1 MGRLSAHGFVLPALP
16 SWESGLQNGDGVRT
30 PGMLTARPPRPVHV
44 RDDAV
49 ALVGGRVAA
58 GQRQGF
64 PLEHEGSSRVAPDKV
79 VEGGAHLRVGST
91 VREGWRRRLNDVPRK
106 RWSPVAGGSGGEL
119 LQLVEGKGKM
129 RRVSNERKM
138 VAWAELSRRMSGRRL
153 CGQFLAGS
161 RELR

>member
-1 MGRLSAHGFVLPALP
+1 
-16 SWESGLQNGDGVRT
+16 
-30 PGMLTARPPRPVHV
+30 
-44 RDDAV
+44 
-49 ALVGGRVAA
+49 
-58 GQRQGF
+58 
-64 PLEHEGSSRVAPDKV
+64 LEHPWGPGATPEKAAK
-79 VEGGAHLRVGST
+79 GGTHPRVGSMM
-91 VREGWRRRLNDVPRK
+91 REGWRRRLNDVPRK